1 MQIKTSSHLFPFSL
15 LFLLV
20 VAPGCGDKDASA
32 DDSGRP
38 TLDADGDGVLAAADC
53 DDDDPD
59 VKPGWREVCDGKDNN
74 CDGVVD
80 EGVDLALFSDGDGD
94 GFGAPGV
101 AERACE
107 LRAGFTEIAGDC
119 DDSDAAVN
127 PDADDGCDGQDNN
140 CDGLVDEAGSS
151 SWYLDGDGDGYGG
164 ETVIESCD
172 APSGYV
178 GASGDCDDGASK
190 VSPAAREVCDDG
202 VDNDCDGGAT
212 ECRYTGYSSDAPVH
226 IYSGA
231 STTETGGS
239 VGFGQSIVRLA
250 RSGQGDLLVIGAA
263 YASDYA
269 NYGGV
274 AYALTG
280 TLNDGDKARNSAEF
294 QVYGSKDY
302 AYLGERLGRVRDLDG
317 DGAEELLVSLN
328 WPVEDGTFGAVA
340 VMSGAFAGTTPVT
353 SCSLLLY
360 SDDDPSG
367 TSYSPN
373 QTLDGVGDHDADGVA
388 DLVMGDPNFTNT
400 AGITTGKVWVIPAN
414 HVGSYRLHEVAVA
427 TIAAK
432 SSQGLGS
439 DAVWVGD
446 TNGDGFDELL
456 VGAPQFSSGGKT
468 NRGALL
474 LFEGPLSGERS
485 PEDVDQVIFGDD
497 TEEYLGYRV
506 ERVGDYNNDG
516 YADVMATAPG
526 DSTGASQSGTVGLWL
541 TPVAGKTLSSADVL
555 VAGTVKGSYAFQ
567 TSLESGDSDGD
578 GYKDLLVGDPNLSGA
593 GLSNNGAVGLLYGPA
608 TGSFTIPSL
617 SARFIGNA
625 DYESVGYYA
634 TFVDL
639 DGDGVDEIALTDPDG
654 GLESV
659 GIFPSLGL

>member
-231 STTETGGS
+231 LASAGPS
-239 VGFGQSIVRLA
+239 V
-250 RSGQGDLLVIGAA
+250 
-263 YASDYA
+263 
-269 NYGGV
+269 
-274 AYALTG
+274 
-280 TLNDGDKARNSAEF
+280 
-294 QVYGSKDY
+294 
-302 AYLGERLGRVRDLDG
+302 
-317 DGAEELLVSLN
+317 
-328 WPVEDGTFGAVA
+328 
-340 VMSGAFAGTTPVT
+340 
-353 SCSLLLY
+353 
-360 SDDDPSG
+360 
-367 TSYSPN
+367 
-373 QTLDGVGDHDADGVA
+373 
-388 DLVMGDPNFTNT
+388 
-400 AGITTGKVWVIPAN
+400 
-414 HVGSYRLHEVAVA
+414 
-427 TIAAK
+427 
-432 SSQGLGS
+432 
-439 DAVWVGD
+439 
-446 TNGDGFDELL
+446 
-456 VGAPQFSSGGKT
+456 
-468 NRGALL
+468 
-474 LFEGPLSGERS
+474 ERS
-485 PEDVDQVIFGDD
+485 
-497 TEEYLGYRV
+497 
-506 ERVGDYNNDG
+506 
-516 YADVMATAPG
+516 
-526 DSTGASQSGTVGLWL
+526 
-541 TPVAGKTLSSADVL
+541 
-555 VAGTVKGSYAFQ
+555 
-567 TSLESGDSDGD
+567 
-578 GYKDLLVGDPNLSGA
+578 
-593 GLSNNGAVGLLYGPA
+593 SNR
-608 TGSFTIPSL
+608 I
-617 SARFIGNA
+617 RF
-625 DYESVGYYA
+625 
-634 TFVDL
+634 
-639 DGDGVDEIALTDPDG
+639 
-654 GLESV
+654 
-659 GIFPSLGL
+659 